1 MSGKAQFVKS
11 ARLVKDFPEARLP
24 EVAMTGRSNA
34 GKSSL
39 LNALLGHKLVKV
51 SAQPGKTRLLNFFD
65 YDEEYRFVDMPG
77 YGYAARSQ
85 DEREDYKRTI
95 ESYFSVRSTLVCLI
109 LILDARRDW
118 TDEEQM
124 VVEFAKALG
133 RPVLVVANKID
144 KLNQGEK
151 ARRLKKLK
159 EDSGI
164 DSIFGISSTHKIG
177 VDQLKETIYRQYI
190 VPFYKNKES

>member
-164 DSIFGISSTHKIG
+164 DSIFGYS
-177 VDQLKETIYRQYI
+177 Q
-190 VPFYKNKES
+190 